1 MKKSTSIDI
10 TPAPMPHS
18 SQRWLFR
25 LCWDGSDPSCPTA
38 GAWPPAA
45 GRGRLQFDG
54 VRSLGASHGVAASV
68 GGLGAGWPGAQPPPG
83 AGGRPPPRA
92 VGAAGT
98 KQAKLV
104 GLAAQLVTVLVGER
118 GAEGWVLHADP
129 SMGPDC
135 AVTDGRGKAPS
146 HTSGQ
151 HLRFRPPTDLSCA
164 APPTHGRVATL
175 RTGQSRL
182 WSTGRSRPSWRA
194 RAAASRRLCTP
205 SLARML
211 VTCTLAVLPL
221 MNSC

>member
-98 KQAKLV
+98 EQAKLV
-104 GLAAQLVTVLVGER
+104 GLAAQLVAVLVGEG
-118 GAEGWVLHADP
+118 GAEGRMRHAGP
-129 SMGPDC
+129 SMGPYG
-135 AVTDGRGKAPS
+135 AVTDDRGKALG

-151 HLRFRPPTDLSCA
+151 HPR
-164 APPTHGRVATL
+164 
-175 RTGQSRL
+175 
-182 WSTGRSRPSWRA
+182 
-194 RAAASRRLCTP
+194 
-205 SLARML
+205 
-211 VTCTLAVLPL
+211 LPL
-221 MNSC
+221 SRTLFVTQPPYAGPCQGAHLGSVPAAVREVV